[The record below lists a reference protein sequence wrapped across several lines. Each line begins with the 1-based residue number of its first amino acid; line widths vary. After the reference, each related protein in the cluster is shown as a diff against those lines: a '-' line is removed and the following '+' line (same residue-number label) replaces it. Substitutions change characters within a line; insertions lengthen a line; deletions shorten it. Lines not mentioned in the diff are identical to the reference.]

1 MDDEPVL
8 SPKVHASDPPA
19 RHAPKDLNPDQLG
32 WNQSCCRYTR
42 DVCLSAEA
50 ARLELASG
58 SHRHLFSRQAP
69 HPAGWLP
76 TASCGSWNR
85 TNGLLVQS
93 QASLPTATI
102 PQCSANQDS
111 RRKSRFA
118 IRSTPSG
125 NRTRS
130 ASFKGSRRDYAPERV
145 SCGSRTRLA
154 GLEDRSLCR
163 SAKDTSCFKRKV
175 RESNPQGRE
184 ARPGSSGVPSPVGLT
199 FRKAAEAGIEPAS
212 GRVTTACPYQH
223 EHHRIIQS
231 GRSDL
236 NRRSRAPKT
245 RGMPG
250 FPTS

>member
-1 MDDEPVL
+1 MTSV
-8 SPKVHASDPPA
+8 
-19 RHAPKDLNPDQLG
+19 
-32 WNQSCCRYTR
+32 SC
-42 DVCLSAEA
+42 S
-50 ARLELASG
+50 
-58 SHRHLFSRQAP
+58 
-69 HPAGWLP
+69 
-76 TASCGSWNR
+76 SCGSWNR

-102 PQCSANQDS
+102 PHRSANQDNERS
-111 RRKSRFA
+111 SRFA
-118 IRSTPSG
+118 TRSTPSG

-154 GLEDRSLCR
+154 RLEAWSLCR

-212 GRVTTACPYQH
+212 KRLTVALPCQH
-223 EHHRIIQS
+223 RTHRTIQS
-231 GRSDL
+231 GWLDL
-236 NRRSRAPKT
+236 NQRSRAPEA

-250 FPTS
+250 FPTP